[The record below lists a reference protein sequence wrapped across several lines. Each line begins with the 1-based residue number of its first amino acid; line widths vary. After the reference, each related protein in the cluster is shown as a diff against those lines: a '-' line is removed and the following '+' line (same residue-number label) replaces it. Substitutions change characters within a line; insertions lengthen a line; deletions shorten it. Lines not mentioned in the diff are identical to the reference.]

1 MAAQPLH
8 RFVYLPYEIREMII
22 EYAATAGSEFFY
34 YKQHLEE
41 LRKVDRLFCAVASRE
56 LFATCTVYI
65 NDSKLI
71 VPKGNG
77 RKRKRG
83 RREKMEKALPFTD
96 FEIFRTKNNNVAHN
110 VRKLIIGCRGSWEH
124 LEGIRDKIE
133 SYGKDLMR
141 IYFPLLIRLRRLEF
155 LSLTI
160 AFDILAECESRYL
173 ARALLAGLKDYMPP
187 RLDDI
192 YVRHYNVHSSRT
204 PSVDLLP
211 SIMARLRHFKSNLF
225 AHKHWLG
232 PEHSNVFHLLGHGEC
247 LISVEIDGQTESIL
261 SKKELSLAPLC
272 PSLVHPDAPL
282 RSFRLYMS
290 TISASRL
297 AGLRHFRKSLRY
309 VGLKVVK
316 LDRGLWDE
324 VFQALSEIEGL
335 TLLGILA
342 CGYDSKG
349 SGKDFAHSSGSC
361 GSELYS
367 TRIEDQQALENCF
380 AATKRN
386 RLAIGDE

>member
-232 PEHSNVFHLLGHGEC
+232 PERSKIFHLLGHGER
-247 LISVEIDGQTESIL
+247 LISVEIHGQTESIF
-261 SKKELSLAPLC
+261 SKKKLPLAPLC

-282 RSFRLYMS
+282 RSFSLCLS